1 MSVIVEEINA
11 KVAVARE
18 HAVRGELPSASQ
30 NFKEALYLVDR
41 CAPAQPRPAGGVATL
56 IRPS

>member
-1 MSVIVEEINA
+1 MTVIVEEINA

-18 HAVRGELPSASQ
+18 HVVRGELPSASQ

-41 CAPAQPRPAGGVATL
+41 C
-56 IRPS
+56 